1 MPVQITINGADAAES
16 IRELSAL
23 ASGLAGAA
31 PVVAQVEEPEK
42 PKKETK
48 KTVKQEKPEP
58 DPAKEEAPAE
68 DPAIEESDD
77 IDSADIPTDVELR
90 AKAQEI
96 GKKMGAE
103 GKQAI
108 KDLLNDFGSPN
119 ITGIPEKRRIEFMA
133 RLEALCQ

>member
-23 ASGLAGAA
+23 ASGLAGAQVAA
-31 PVVAQVEEPEK
+31 PAEEPEK
-42 PKKETK
+42 PKKEPVK
-48 KTVKQEKPEP
+48 KAPAKQEKPM
-58 DPAKEEAPAE
+58 KEEAPAG

-77 IDSADIPTDVELR
+77 NDSADIPTDVELR

-108 KDLLNDFGSPN
+108 KDLLNEFGSPN
-119 ITGIPEKRRIEFMA
+119 ITGIPEEKRIEFMA
-133 RLEALCQ
+133 RLEAL

>member
-23 ASGLAGAA
+23 ASGLTGAA
-31 PVVAQVEEPEK
+31 PVVTPVGE

-58 DPAKEEAPAE
+58 DSVKEEAPAG

-108 KDLLNDFGSPN
+108 KELLNEFGSPN

>member
-1 MPVQITINGADAAES
+1 MPVQITINGADAAEL

-23 ASGLAGAA
+23 ASGLTGAA
-31 PVVAQVEEPEK
+31 PVVTPVGE

-58 DPAKEEAPAE
+58 DPVKEEAPAG

-108 KDLLNDFGSPN
+108 KELLNEFGSPN